1 MGSLQSGGMSN
12 LELYEELVRLKKEG
26 VPSALATIV
35 QCVGSSPQKEG
46 AKMLVRGDGT
56 TLGTLGGGCLE
67 AEVMQVA
74 QMAIRDGS
82 PRTVPFELT
91 ERHGGLVCGG
101 KVLVYIEPNIPDPV
115 LIILGAGHVS
125 KTLARTA
132 AFAGFRVTVTDDR
145 PEYAS
150 KENFPDAKDLIVNEF
165 SDVFSHIHASRNSY
179 IVVATRGHNH
189 DLEALRAALSTEARY
204 IGLLGSRRK
213 KALLFRTLEA
223 EGFPKTSTARI
234 MTPVGLDIGSITP
247 EEIAIS
253 IVAQLIKERRGNAG
267 TGIGSPSCCGL
278 LNENGSDQTA
288 PSPV

>member
-1 MGSLQSGGMSN
+1 MTGGMSN

-26 VPSALATIV
+26 IPSALATIV

-56 TLGTLGGGCLE
+56 ILGTLGGGCLE

-82 PRTVPFELT
+82 PRTIPFELT

-101 KVLVYIEPNIPDPV
+101 KVLVYIEPVIPDPD

-125 KTLARTA
+125 RALARTA
-132 AFAGFRVTVTDDR
+132 AFVGFRVTVMDDR
-145 PEYAS
+145 PEYAN
-150 KENFPDAKDLIVNEF
+150 KENFPDAEDVIVSDF
-165 SDVFSHIHASRNSY
+165 SDVFSHLPAKRNSH
-179 IVVATRGHNH
+179 IVIATRGHNH
-189 DLEALRAALSTEARY
+189 DLDALRAALNTAARY

-213 KALLFRTLEA
+213 RALLFRTLEA
-223 EGFPKTSTARI
+223 EGFPKTSTGRI
-234 MTPVGLDIGSITP
+234 ITPVGLDIGSITP

-253 IVAQLIKERRGNAG
+253 IVAQLIRERRGNAG
-267 TGIGSPSCCGL
+267 TGFGSTSCCGIIE
-278 LNENGSDQTA
+278 ENGADKTA